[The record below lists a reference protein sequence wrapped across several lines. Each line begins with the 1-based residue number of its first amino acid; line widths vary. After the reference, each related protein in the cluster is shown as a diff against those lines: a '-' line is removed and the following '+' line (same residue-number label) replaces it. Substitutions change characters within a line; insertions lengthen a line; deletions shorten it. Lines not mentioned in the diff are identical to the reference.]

1 VVEYL
6 DTSARYQALIQRAHA
21 DGVAR
26 MQDRLARQAEAG
38 QPIESLKALYDLW
51 VDAAEDAYAEVALS
65 DEFREVF
72 GAMSN
77 AQTRLRQLQQQQ
89 AEQCCREL
97 GMPTRSEVASLGQ
110 RLQEVRRELRSRP
123 APADALTALRA
134 EVAAL
139 KRRLDAVEGKPA
151 AAARTPAKAAAPA
164 KRKPTAAARTAT
176 TRKRK

>member
-1 VVEYL
+1 
-6 DTSARYQALIQRAHA
+6 
-21 DGVAR
+21 
-26 MQDRLARQAEAG
+26 
-38 QPIESLKALYDLW
+38 
-51 VDAAEDAYAEVALS
+51 
-65 DEFREVF
+65 
-72 GAMSN
+72 MSN

-89 AEQCCREL
+89 TEQCCREL